1 MARIPIRISAGP
13 SVRHLLFCGLADGFT
28 LLGPDFEVV
37 CRLASDSFSA
47 AERPSAESI
56 HFCAASGL
64 VRCQLRTVIIKR
76 PFLESLAGSVEAQRV
91 APSGSRAAFRPAK
104 ESTAASLA
112 ALGGSLSNQPATA
125 SKSRVDHSRVIP
137 AYADSLAS
145 PSGSVSAH
153 ATA

>member
-13 SVRHLLFCGLADGFT
+13 SVRHLLFCGLADVFT
-28 LLGPDFEVV
+28 LLGPDFEVA
-37 CRLASDSFSA
+37 CRLASASFSA
-47 AERPSAESI
+47 AESPSAESI

-76 PFLESLAGSVEAQRV
+76 PFLESLAGSVDAHRV
-91 APSGSRAAFRPAK
+91 APSGSRAAFLPANDT
-104 ESTAASLA
+104 TAASRAELA
-112 ALGGSLSNQPATA
+112 GSLSNHPATA
-125 SKSRVDHSRVIP
+125 SRSRVDHSLAIP